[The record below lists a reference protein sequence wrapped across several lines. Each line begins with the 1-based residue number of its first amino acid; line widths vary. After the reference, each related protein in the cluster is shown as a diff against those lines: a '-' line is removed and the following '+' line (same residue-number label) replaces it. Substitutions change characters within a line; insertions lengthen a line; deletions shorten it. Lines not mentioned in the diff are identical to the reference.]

1 MASTRQFVRSWSG
14 GEIAPELFG
23 RLDDAR
29 YQQGAEKLRNFVCR
43 VGGSLQRRP
52 GFDFVRETKDSSKRS
67 RLIPFVYSTG
77 QAYAIEMGE
86 GYFRFHADGGTLLHV
101 RAREVASVSDTADT
115 VTFTQPHGFTS
126 NETVRMFRDLDVPG
140 VIPTGLSSGTT
151 YYAIP
156 VDTHTI
162 QVSAS
167 SGPGAAVNITSTGTL
182 PLWMYSVADCP
193 AQYISSKNLNL
204 VTATVSSVN
213 TGTEEMTTS
222 ASHGL
227 TTGDAIAFP
236 TAVGGLTAGQV
247 YYANVVSP
255 TVFKVCASYASA
267 IAGVLFVNLTAAT
280 TGTVILADL
289 VNTSSAHGLGN
300 GDPVTF
306 TVSGGTIITGGLAT
320 GRTYY
325 ARPATANNL
334 KLYTTAELASAAAA
348 DTNVKFTGAGTGT
361 TRMHYR
367 YQPGDIV
374 TNLNSPAGFYS
385 CRIDDPQDVTP
396 GSDPDA
402 WHYLP
407 LNGVFEIPNDYDEA
421 DLFEIHH
428 AQSADIKTLVHQSYP
443 PTEMRRRGATQWD
456 FTPIAFNEGIDAPT
470 GATMTPTSGAT
481 SAITAVD
488 APAPGTASTLTTNG
502 GSNQTNHFLFD
513 GDLVYIYEPGGNTIG
528 TVPSNTFYVV
538 TETPTV
544 HSFKLREV
552 SGGGFV
558 RSTTTTITG
567 SPQVRVFSATS
578 ETAQF
583 YRVTAVDAD
592 GRESPGSNATG
603 GVNNLLAPGAFN
615 TITWNDVVG
624 ADRYNIYRARN
635 GIYGYIGTTSELSF
649 VDDNIAPDMT
659 TTLPQFDTS
668 LDGVDYPGAV
678 AYFEGR
684 RVFGGTF
691 NQPQTVWMT
700 NTSLPDSLIYHVPV
714 QDTDR
719 LVFQPDSTEASTIQH
734 FVPLQHLVAIT
745 NAAEYR
751 IGGLNTDPITPD
763 SISVRP
769 QSYVGGSSVQPIVV
783 NRTIVFVAFLGG
795 HLFEMGYTAN
805 DGYQAADLCL
815 RSPHLF
821 DDATVVDLA
830 YVKSPVPILWAV
842 SSDGR
847 LLGCTYAP
855 EEQVGGWHVHTTQ
868 SGTFESVCAIPEG
881 DEYRLYAIVN
891 RTIDGA
897 TVRNVERLNSLKTPA
912 TLAEARHV
920 DGGGQFYGIDTTGTA
935 ISVTPASSWAN
946 GSTVTIGVSSGGPI
960 FRTGSPSP
968 DIGDRVTF
976 AYLGRLFDAT
986 ITAVTNGSSAT
997 ATLAQAVTDAN
1008 GTTLVFGTVP
1018 SIGGITLWGFKRD
1031 SLSGLDHLEGE
1042 VVQVLADGVLTT
1054 KTVSSG
1060 AITGLTASLR
1070 ITYGLP
1076 IVSEL
1081 LTLPLLYGSDSY
1093 GQARTGAISEVW
1105 LRTRRSETFQ
1115 VAQGE
1120 DGDQVPFA
1128 ADFDNDNTVDRCM
1141 PRGRWD
1147 ETGQLYVLQD
1157 GPYPLTLV
1165 SMTIKASI
1173 GS

>member
-29 YQQGAEKLRNFVCR
+29 YQQGAEKLRNFICR

-101 RAREVASVSDTADT
+101 RARQVASVSDGADT
-115 VTFTQPHGFTS
+115 ITFTQPHGFTS

-193 AQYISSKNLNL
+193 TQYNSSKNFTTGVGTDYITTAAAHGF
-204 VTATVSSVN
+204 VTGEKFTLSIVGTLPAPLQPDRIYYAIFVDANNIRAALTAEDAAAGVYVN
-213 TGTEEMTTS
+213 ITGLDTGTQRI
-222 ASHGL
+222 HK
-227 TTGDAIAFP
+227 
-236 TAVGGLTAGQV
+236 
-247 YYANVVSP
+247 Y
-255 TVFKVCASYASA
+255 
-267 IAGVLFVNLTAAT
+267 
-280 TGTVILADL
+280 
-289 VNTSSAHGLGN
+289 
-300 GDPVTF
+300 
-306 TVSGGTIITGGLAT
+306 
-320 GRTYY
+320 
-325 ARPATANNL
+325 
-334 KLYTTAELASAAAA
+334 
-348 DTNVKFTGAGTGT
+348 
-361 TRMHYR
+361 
-367 YQPGDIV
+367 YQPGDII
-374 TNLNSPAGFYS
+374 TNLNAPAGFYS

-443 PTEMRRRGATQWD
+443 PTEMRRRGATLWD

-481 SAITAVD
+481 SIITAVT
-488 APAPGTASTLTTNG
+488 AATPAVFTTNSST
-502 GSNQTNHFLFD
+502 SNNFLSA
-513 GDLVYIYEPGGNTIG
+513 GDLVYLEANGGSAGSVTMD
-528 TVPSNTFYVV
+528 TFYVV
-538 TETPTV
+538 LEKVGGAPAPNYTFT
-544 HSFKLREV
+544 LRQV
-552 SGGGFV
+552 SGGDLVGSSSAIV
-558 RSTTTTITG
+558 SG
-567 SPQVRVFSATS
+567 SPRIRVFSATS

-592 GRESPGSNATG
+592 GRESEGSNATG

-615 TITWNDVVG
+615 TVNWNEVVG
-624 ADRYNIYRARN
+624 AARYNIYRARN
-635 GIYGYIGTTSELSF
+635 GIYGYIGTTTGLSF

-668 LDGVDYPGAV
+668 LSGVDYPGAV

-700 NTSLPDSLIYHVPV
+700 NTSLPDSLIFHIPV

-842 SSDGR
+842 SSNGR

-912 TLAEARHV
+912 TLAEARHT
-920 DGGGQFYGIDTTGTA
+920 DGGGQFYGIDTTGTT
-935 ISVTPASSWAN
+935 ISVTPASSWAS
-946 GSTVTIGVSSGGPI
+946 GSTVTIGVSAGGPI
-960 FRTGSPSP
+960 FRTGST
-968 DIGDRVTF
+968 DVGDRVTF
-976 AYLGRLFDAT
+976 IYLGRMFDAT

-1008 GTTLVFGTVP
+1008 GTTLVIGTVP
-1018 SIGGITLWGFKRD
+1018 SIGGISFWGFKRD

-1060 AITGLTASLR
+1060 SITGLTPALR

-1157 GPYPLTLV
+1157 DPYPLTLV